1 VTGGLLGF
9 FLQEDED
16 PEAANDASPA
26 ESQVSD
32 PGIAMGMAM
41 DLSRDDPEVAR
52 KTAAFIQSQTDLL
65 RMQQAQFKEELQLRL
80 RHLHGQS
87 REGALRRISQR
98 VRLGTQVFAL
108 VFTGVIALA
117 VCAMV
122 RDAMRANAVIVD
134 PFDAPPA
141 LAARGFSGTVVAGG
155 LLDELTR
162 LQMVTRSSAAKRNLA
177 SAWTEEIKVQ
187 VPGTGVSVSDI
198 DRLLRAH
205 LGHDLHV
212 GGDLVQTDDGGLTLT
227 VRGAGAMPKRFAGP
241 ASSLGVLTTRAAEYI
256 FGQSQPYL
264 FALYLWQNN
273 RNADAIA
280 FCREAFASVSDA
292 DKPYMLKI
300 WANAL
305 VTSGG
310 SLTAALQ
317 LYRQALTIKPD
328 YWSAYDNLMNV
339 LWLMGDEESAWRT
352 GVAMQKQAGGRP
364 GRAPEIQYENWD
376 TLTWNLQAW
385 RASMQADADADAQ
398 GGTGTGSNADAP
410 ILADI
415 DARLHDPGGAEFQL
429 QIARESAADPTVAAL
444 THFVHGRLAAEA
456 GDVTRAETEMAAFG
470 AANADP
476 LVSSQMPGYTC
487 WIAPVEQ
494 AAGHPERA
502 DAVLK
507 AATSSGQSF
516 SGGGHFVDCAR
527 FQGDILDARGDW
539 AGAQRAYADSVA
551 VAPDLPASYLSWGQA
566 LARHGDLPG
575 AAEKFATAHAR
586 GPHWADPLKAWGD
599 VLMRQGD
606 GAGAMA
612 KYREASTFAPNW
624 AALQRVLRGSDASR

>member
-1 VTGGLLGF
+1 MAGGLLGG

-16 PEAANDASPA
+16 PQAGNDAAPTQ
-26 ESQVSD
+26 SQIAD
-32 PGIAMGMAM
+32 PGIAMSMAL
-41 DLSRDDPEVAR
+41 DLSRDDQEVAR

-65 RMQQAQFKEELQLRL
+65 RMQQAQFEEELRLRL

-87 REGALRRISQR
+87 REGKLRRLSQR
-98 VRLGTQVFAL
+98 IRLGTQVFTAAL
-108 VFTGVIALA
+108 TAVIALA
-117 VCAMV
+117 VGVMV
-122 RDAMRANAVIVD
+122 RDAMRANAVVVD

-141 LAARGFSGTVVAGG
+141 LAARGFSGTVIAGG

-162 LQMVTRSSAAKRNLA
+162 LQMATRSSAAKRNLA

-187 VPGTGVSVSDI
+187 LPGTGVSISDI

-212 GGDLVQTDDGGLTLT
+212 GGDLVQTDDGGLALT
-227 VRGAGAMPKRFAGP
+227 VRGAGVVPKRLAGP
-241 ASSLGVLTTRAAEYI
+241 ASSLGALTTRAAEYI

-264 FALYLWQNN
+264 LALYLWQND

-280 FCREAFASVSDA
+280 FCRDAFASASAA
-292 DKPYMLKI
+292 DKPYILKI

-305 VTSGG
+305 LTSGG
-310 SLTAALQ
+310 SPAGAMA
-317 LYRQALTIKPD
+317 LYRQALQIKPD

-339 LWLMGDEESAWRT
+339 LWLTSDEEGAWRE
-352 GVAMQKQAGGRP
+352 GMAMQKQAGGRP

-376 TLTWNLQAW
+376 ALTWNLQAW
-385 RASMQADADADAQ
+385 RAAMQADADAQ

-415 DARLHDPGGAEFQL
+415 DARLHDPAGAAFQL
-429 QIARESAADPTVAAL
+429 QIARESVADPTVAAL

-456 GDVTRAETEMAAFG
+456 GDFSGAAAELAAFG

-494 AAGHPERA
+494 AAGHPDRA

-507 AATSSGQSF
+507 AA
-516 SGGGHFVDCAR
+516 GHFVDCAR
-527 FQGDILDARGDW
+527 FRADIFDARGDW
-539 AGAQRAYADSVA
+539 PAAQRAYADAVA
-551 VAPDLPASYLSWGQA
+551 LAPDLPAAYLSWGQA

-575 AAEKFATAHAR
+575 AAEKLAAAHAR

-599 VLMRQGD
+599 VLARQGNRL
-606 GAGAMA
+606 AAA
-612 KYREASTFAPNW
+612 ARYQEALAYAPHW
-624 AALQRVLRGSDASR
+624 AALQAALSADAKK